1 MNNINLI
8 IATKMNKNHSK
19 AIKIINK
26 INIKE
31 NKINKAKIS
40 KSKNFIY
47 NWSDMVEDGFWNN
60 IKNHPELIVA
70 TLVLLALSIRWM
82 TFYT

>member
-47 NWSDMVEDGFWNN
+47 N
-60 IKNHPELIVA
+60 
-70 TLVLLALSIRWM
+70 
-82 TFYT
+82 